1 MAYLLECRDK
11 PDSAALRQETRQAHL
26 AYARETPAILAA
38 GPLLAED
45 ESTMI
50 GSFFILDFPDR
61 AAVEAFNANDPYTQ
75 AGLFGSVRIQPFRWL
90 MGTGPRPANSAHEGA
105 LPPSRRGSAPATLR
119 RTGHGWHY
127 RHCSGGG
134 RGPALDAALAEAEV
148 LWHCLYPIDAAVLE
162 KAPKLRL
169 IQKIG
174 VGVNTIDRET
184 AAARGVTVCNLP
196 GSNAPA
202 VAEHTLAL
210 MLATLRQI
218 PQLDAAMRQGQGWA
232 LTPKLE
238 DGLGELYGRRV
249 GLVGWGATAQQLA
262 PVLDALGATVAFC
275 AQHAHAAPYAQ
286 RSFEDLLAESDVLSL
301 HLPLTEATA
310 RMLDANALARLPAG
324 AIIINTARGGLIDE
338 SALLGAL
345 GSGALAGAGLD
356 VFDQEPLS
364 EDHPFLTL
372 PQVVLTPHSAWLTQE
387 TLRRSL
393 TTAVA
398 NLHGLHSGGPF
409 HHEVPPP

>member
-1 MAYLLECRDK
+1 MKVLY
-11 PDSAALRQETRQAHL
+11 HH
-26 AYARETPAILAA
+26 PA
-38 GPLLAED
+38 
-45 ESTMI
+45 
-50 GSFFILDFPDR
+50 
-61 AAVEAFNANDPYTQ
+61 
-75 AGLFGSVRIQPFRWL
+75 
-90 MGTGPRPANSAHEGA
+90 GA
-105 LPPSRRGSAPATLR
+105 QLR
-119 RTGHGWHY
+119 RRFDELATDGITVTVVEEAG
-127 RHCSGGG
+127 
-134 RGPALDAALAEAEV
+134 GPALDAALAQAEV
-148 LWHCLYPIDAAVLE
+148 IWHCLYPIDAAVFE

-324 AIIINTARGGLIDE
+324 AIIIGARRADRRKRPAGGPGE
-338 SALLGAL
+338 RRPCRRGLGRLRPRTPFRGPPFSDPAP
-345 GSGALAGAGLD
+345 GGADAAQRLA
-356 VFDQEPLS
+356 
-364 EDHPFLTL
+364 HPGNAEAK
-372 PQVVLTPHSAWLTQE
+372 PDYGGG
-387 TLRRSL
+387 
-393 TTAVA
+393 
-398 NLHGLHSGGPF
+398 LHGLRSGGPF

>member
-1 MAYLLECRDK
+1 MKVLYHHPAG
-11 PDSAALRQETRQAHL
+11 AQLR
-26 AYARETPAILAA
+26 
-38 GPLLAED
+38 
-45 ESTMI
+45 
-50 GSFFILDFPDR
+50 
-61 AAVEAFNANDPYTQ
+61 
-75 AGLFGSVRIQPFRWL
+75 
-90 MGTGPRPANSAHEGA
+90 
-105 LPPSRRGSAPATLR
+105 RRFR
-119 RTGHGWHY
+119 RTGDGWHY
-127 RHCSGGG
+127 RHRSGGG

-262 PVLDALGATVAFC
+262 PVLDALGATVAF
-275 AQHAHAAPYAQ
+275 APSTPMRRPM
-286 RSFEDLLAESDVLSL
+286 RSDPSKIFW
-301 HLPLTEATA
+301 PRATCSPCTSP
-310 RMLDANALARLPAG
+310 D
-324 AIIINTARGGLIDE
+324 GG
-338 SALLGAL
+338 
-345 GSGALAGAGLD
+345 
-356 VFDQEPLS
+356 
-364 EDHPFLTL
+364 
-372 PQVVLTPHSAWLTQE
+372 
-387 TLRRSL
+387 
-393 TTAVA
+393 
-398 NLHGLHSGGPF
+398 HGLNA
-409 HHEVPPP
+409 

>member
-1 MAYLLECRDK
+1 M
-11 PDSAALRQETRQAHL
+11 
-26 AYARETPAILAA
+26 
-38 GPLLAED
+38 
-45 ESTMI
+45 
-50 GSFFILDFPDR
+50 
-61 AAVEAFNANDPYTQ
+61 
-75 AGLFGSVRIQPFRWL
+75 
-90 MGTGPRPANSAHEGA
+90 
-105 LPPSRRGSAPATLR
+105 
-119 RTGHGWHY
+119 
-127 RHCSGGG
+127 
-134 RGPALDAALAEAEV
+134 
-148 LWHCLYPIDAAVLE
+148 
-162 KAPKLRL
+162 L
-169 IQKIG
+169 I
-174 VGVNTIDRET
+174 
-184 AAARGVTVCNLP
+184 
-196 GSNAPA
+196 
-202 VAEHTLAL
+202 
-210 MLATLRQI
+210 TLRQI
-218 PQLDAAMRQGQGWA
+218 PQLDAAMPGQGWA

-238 DGLGELYGRRV
+238 DGLGELSRAW
-249 GLVGWGATAQQLA
+249 GWWAGAPQRNSWLRSGC
-262 PVLDALGATVAFC
+262 PGATVAFC

>member
-11 PDSAALRQETRQAHL
+11 PDSAALRQGD
-26 AYARETPAILAA
+26 AA
-38 GPLLAED
+38 GAPRLREGNPRDPCGRALLAED

-61 AAVEAFNANDPYTQ
+61 AAVEAFNATIPTPKP
-75 AGLFGSVRIQPFRWL
+75 GS
-90 MGTGPRPANSAHEGA
+90 
-105 LPPSRRGSAPATLR
+105 SAPCVSSPSLADGHGAQGQLTQRMKVLYHHPAGAQLR
-119 RTGHGWHY
+119 RRFDELATDGITVTVVEEAG
-127 RHCSGGG
+127 
-134 RGPALDAALAEAEV
+134 GPALDAALAEAEV
-148 LWHCLYPIDAAVLE
+148 LWHCLYPIDAAFFE

-238 DGLGELYGRRV
+238 DGLGELCGRRV

-262 PVLDALGATVAFC
+262 PVLDALGATVALR
-275 AQHAHAAPYAQ
+275 P
-286 RSFEDLLAESDVLSL
+286 
-301 HLPLTEATA
+301 A
-310 RMLDANALARLPAG
+310 RPC
-324 AIIINTARGGLIDE
+324 
-338 SALLGAL
+338 GAL
-345 GSGALAGAGLD
+345 CAAI
-356 VFDQEPLS
+356 
-364 EDHPFLTL
+364 
-372 PQVVLTPHSAWLTQE
+372 
-387 TLRRSL
+387 LRRS
-393 TTAVA
+393 
-398 NLHGLHSGGPF
+398 SGRERRALPA
-409 HHEVPPP
+409 PPPDGGHGPNA